1 MPPLHLSVS
10 SDSFGKNDYMTDSP
24 ALLTVRDLACA
35 RGERTLFS
43 GMSFQLRQAE
53 LLLVQGGNGRGKTSL
68 LRLLTGLSQ
77 PLGGEIRWRGAD
89 IADSREHYHRE
100 MAYLGHLN
108 GIKDEL
114 TPVENLR
121 MAAQLANR
129 PMDERQAERALT
141 DIGLARCLDLPSR
154 VLSFGQRR
162 RVALASLV
170 NAGALLWILDEP
182 LTGLD
187 IHGVALV
194 EGLLRNHVDQ
204 GGMVVMTT
212 HQPLSLDSVRI
223 VPLQVGPVLA
233 PAEEEIAA
241 EEEIDCCAT

>member
-1 MPPLHLSVS
+1 
-10 SDSFGKNDYMTDSP
+10 MTDP
-24 ALLTVRDLACA
+24 AALLTVHDLACA
-35 RGERTLFS
+35 RGERTLFT
-43 GMSFQLRQAE
+43 GMNFDLRQGE

-68 LRLLTGLSQ
+68 LRLLTGLSH
-77 PLGGEIRWRGAD
+77 PLAGEIRWRGVRLAD
-89 IADSREHYHRE
+89 CREQYHRE

-114 TPVENLR
+114 NPMENLR
-121 MAAQLANR
+121 LAAELSRTPLGEEAAAQ
-129 PMDERQAERALT
+129 ALT
-141 DIGLARCLDLPSR
+141 DIGLARCLDLPAR

-170 NAGALLWILDEP
+170 TAGALLWILDEP

-212 HQPLSLDSVRI
+212 HQPLALDGVRI

-233 PAEEEIAA
+233 PLEEGPV
-241 EEEIDCCAT
+241 CCAS

>member
-1 MPPLHLSVS
+1 
-10 SDSFGKNDYMTDSP
+10 MTDSP
-24 ALLTVRDLACA
+24 ALLTVHDLACA
-35 RGERTLFS
+35 RGERTLFT
-43 GMSFQLRQAE
+43 GMNFELRQGE

-68 LRLLTGLSQ
+68 LRLLTGLAH
-77 PLGGEIRWRGAD
+77 PLAGEIRWRGAA
-89 IADSREHYHRE
+89 IADSREQYHRE

-121 MAAQLANR
+121 LNAELSRA
-129 PMDERQAERALT
+129 PMSLEAAERALT

-162 RVALASLV
+162 RVALAALV
-170 NAGALLWILDEP
+170 NAGAMLWILDEP

-187 IHGVALV
+187 IHGVAMV

-204 GGMVVMTT
+204 GGMVVTTT
-212 HQPLSLDSVRI
+212 HQTLKLDGVRI
-223 VPLQVGPVLA
+223 VPLQVGPVLS
-233 PAEEEIAA
+233 PAEEEV
-241 EEEIDCCAT
+241 ECCAT

>member
-1 MPPLHLSVS
+1 
-10 SDSFGKNDYMTDSP
+10 MTASA
-24 ALLTVRDLACA
+24 ALLTVHDLACA

-43 GMSFQLRQAE
+43 GMNFELRQRE

-68 LRLLTGLSQ
+68 LRLLTGLAQ
-77 PLGGEIRWRGAD
+77 PLAGDIRWRGVSLD
-89 IADSREHYHRE
+89 GNREQFHRE

-121 MAAQLANR
+121 LSSDISGARMSEA
-129 PMDERQAERALT
+129 EAERALSGM
-141 DIGLARCLDLPSR
+141 GLARCLDLPAR

-162 RVALASLV
+162 RVALAGLV
-170 NAGALLWILDEP
+170 SAGALLWILDEP

-187 IHGVALV
+187 VHGVALV

-204 GGMVVMTT
+204 GGIVVMTT
-212 HQPLSLDSVRI
+212 HQPLSLDGVRI
-223 VPLQVGPVLA
+223 VPLQVGPRLV
-233 PAEEEIAA
+233 PGEEGIE
-241 EEEIDCCAT
+241 CSVS

>member
-1 MPPLHLSVS
+1 
-10 SDSFGKNDYMTDSP
+10 MTDSA
-24 ALLTVRDLACA
+24 ALLTVHQLACA
-35 RGERTLFS
+35 RGERTLFT
-43 GMSFQLRQAE
+43 GLNFELRQGE

-68 LRLLTGLSQ
+68 LRLLTGLAH
-77 PLGGEIRWRGAD
+77 PLSGEIRWRGAP
-89 IADSREHYHRE
+89 IANLREDYHRE

-121 MAAQLANR
+121 MAAELSR
-129 PMDERQAERALT
+129 VPMIQAEAENALT
-141 DIGLARCLDLPSR
+141 EIGLARCLDLPSR

-170 NAGALLWILDEP
+170 TAGALLWILDEP

-187 IHGVALV
+187 VHGVAMV
-194 EGLLRNHVDQ
+194 EGLLRRHVDQ

-212 HQPLSLDSVRI
+212 HQPLALGGVRI
-223 VPLQVGPVLA
+223 VPLQVGPVLT
-233 PAEEEIAA
+233 PAEEEVP
-241 EEEIDCCAT
+241 CCAT

>member
-1 MPPLHLSVS
+1 MPDTAAV
-10 SDSFGKNDYMTDSP
+10 
-24 ALLTVRDLACA
+24 LTVHDLACA

-43 GMSFQLRQAE
+43 DMNFQLCQGE

-68 LRLLTGLSQ
+68 LRLLTGLSH
-77 PLGGEIRWRGAD
+77 PLAGEIRWRGTALAD
-89 IADSREHYHRE
+89 NREQYHRE

-121 MAAQLANR
+121 LAAELSRIPLSEQ
-129 PMDERQAERALT
+129 EAERALS
-141 DIGLARCLDLPSR
+141 DIGLARCLDLPAR

-170 NAGALLWILDEP
+170 TAGALLWILDEP

-187 IHGVALV
+187 IHGVALI
-194 EGLLRNHVDQ
+194 EGLLRDHVSR

-212 HQPLSLDSVRI
+212 HQALSLDGVRI
-223 VPLQVGPVLA
+223 VPLQVGPVLTKI
-233 PAEEEIAA
+233 EEEI
-241 EEEIDCCAT
+241 ECCAS

>member
-1 MPPLHLSVS
+1 
-10 SDSFGKNDYMTDSP
+10 MTDSA
-24 ALLTVRDLACA
+24 ALLTVHDLACA
-35 RGERTLFS
+35 RGERTLFT
-43 GMSFQLRQAE
+43 GMNFGLRQGE

-68 LRLLTGLSQ
+68 LRLLTGLSH
-77 PLGGEIRWRGAD
+77 PLDGEIRWRGARL
-89 IADSREHYHRE
+89 ADCREQFHRE

-114 TPVENLR
+114 NPMENLR
-121 MAAQLANR
+121 LAAELSRTPLSEEA
-129 PMDERQAERALT
+129 AARALS

-162 RVALASLV
+162 RVALAALV
-170 NAGALLWILDEP
+170 TAGALLWILDEP

-212 HQPLSLDSVRI
+212 HQPLALDGVRI

-233 PAEEEIAA
+233 PLEEGPV
-241 EEEIDCCAT
+241 CCAS

>member
-1 MPPLHLSVS
+1 
-10 SDSFGKNDYMTDSP
+10 MTENLP
-24 ALLTVRDLACA
+24 LLTVHDLACS
-35 RGERTLFS
+35 RGERTLFE
-43 GMSFQLRQAE
+43 GMNFALRAGE

-68 LRLLTGLSQ
+68 LRLLTGLAE
-77 PLGGEIRWRGAD
+77 PMAGAIRWRGVA
-89 IADSREHYHRE
+89 IADARERYHDE
-100 MAYLGHLN
+100 MVYLGHLN

-121 MAAQLANR
+121 LAADFARIEMTEAEAETALA
-129 PMDERQAERALT
+129 E
-141 DIGLARCLDLPSR
+141 IGLARCLDLPSR

-162 RVALASLV
+162 RVALASLI
-170 NAGALLWILDEP
+170 AADALLWILDEP

-194 EGLLRNHVDQ
+194 ERLLYEHVSQ

-212 HQPLSLDSVRI
+212 HQPLSLTGVPI

-233 PAEEEIAA
+233 PVELEAE
-241 EEEIDCCAT
+241 CCAS